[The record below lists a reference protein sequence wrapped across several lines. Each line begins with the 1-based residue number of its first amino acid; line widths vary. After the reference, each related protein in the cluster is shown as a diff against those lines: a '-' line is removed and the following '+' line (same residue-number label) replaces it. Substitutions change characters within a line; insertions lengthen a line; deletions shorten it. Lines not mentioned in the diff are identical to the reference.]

1 MNFLLNALPVMLETA
16 AMDPKGFA
24 GLGAGIAIG
33 LGALGTGIGM
43 GIAAG
48 KAVEAGARQPEI
60 ISKLQTML
68 LLSIVFIESIGIY
81 SLVVAFLLIFTV
93 Q

>member
-1 MNFLLNALPVMLETA
+1 MNSIIVAALPIIAALETR
-16 AMDPKGFA
+16 
-24 GLGAGIAIG
+24 
-33 LGALGTGIGM
+33 
-43 GIAAG
+43 GIAAIAAAIAISCGAFASTLAMG
-48 KAVEAGARQPEI
+48 KAEITALEAGARQPEI

>member
-1 MNFLLNALPVMLETA
+1 MNNIILAAIPLLAALETR
-16 AMDPKGFA
+16 
-24 GLGAGIAIG
+24 
-33 LGALGTGIGM
+33 
-43 GIAAG
+43 GIAAFAAAIAISCGAFASTYAMG
-48 KAVEAGARQPEI
+48 KATSAALEAGARQPEI

-68 LLSIVFIESIGIY
+68 LIAIVFMESIGIY

>member
-1 MNFLLNALPVMLETA
+1 MNNIWIAALPIIAALET
-16 AMDPKGFA
+16 K
-24 GLGAGIAIG
+24 
-33 LGALGTGIGM
+33 
-43 GIAAG
+43 GIAAIAISCGAFASTFAMG
-48 KAVEAGARQPEI
+48 KAASTALEAGARQPEI

-93 Q
+93 K

>member
-1 MNFLLNALPVMLETA
+1 MTSLFIAALPILAALETR
-16 AMDPKGFA
+16 
-24 GLGAGIAIG
+24 
-33 LGALGTGIGM
+33 
-43 GIAAG
+43 GIAAIGAAIAISCGAFASTLAMG
-48 KAVEAGARQPEI
+48 KAASTALEAGARQPEI

-93 Q
+93 K

>member
-1 MNFLLNALPVMLETA
+1 MNTMILAALPILAAIETR
-16 AMDPKGFA
+16 
-24 GLGAGIAIG
+24 
-33 LGALGTGIGM
+33 
-43 GIAAG
+43 GIAAIAAAIAISCGAFASTFAMG
-48 KAVEAGARQPEI
+48 KAASTALEAGARQPEI
-60 ISKLQTML
+60 VSKLQTML